1 MFRFLLDKRFIQD
14 DDESLRGS
22 LMDDQN
28 SNELVKYTKAL
39 LLLQLQGVSKADDPV
54 KPELLLA
61 RAGLNAR
68 QIAELLGKNSGA
80 VAKAIQRA
88 GKGGA

>member
-1 MFRFLLDKRFIQD
+1 
-14 DDESLRGS
+14 
-22 LMDDQN
+22 MDDQN

-39 LLLQLQGVSKADDPV
+39 LLLQLQGLSKTDDPV

-68 QIAELLGKNSGA
+68 EIAELLGKNSGA

-88 GKGGA
+88 GQGGA